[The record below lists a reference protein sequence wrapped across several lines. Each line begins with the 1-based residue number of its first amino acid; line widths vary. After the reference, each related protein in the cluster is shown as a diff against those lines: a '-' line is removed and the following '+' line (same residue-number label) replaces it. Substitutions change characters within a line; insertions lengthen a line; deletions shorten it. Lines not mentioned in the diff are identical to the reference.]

1 MKNLKVV
8 RHFIDADK
16 LMKMGFICRGVDRNK
31 YDRSKL
37 VFLFDNTKELNEALN
52 TFSKEALNK
61 EEEWKKV
68 WVIDERKF
76 RVYKNAKYFC
86 MGLY

>member
-31 YDRSKL
+31 
-37 VFLFDNTKELNEALN
+37 FDNTKELNEALS
-52 TFSKEALNK
+52 TFSKEALN
-61 EEEWKKV
+61 EH
-68 WVIDERKF
+68 
-76 RVYKNAKYFC
+76 
-86 MGLY
+86 

>member
-1 MKNLKVV
+1 MNKNMYNNKYRQEYLYFYYYRKELRDMKNLKVV

-37 VFLFDNTKELNEALN
+37 IFLFDNTKELNEALN

-61 EEEWKKV
+61 E
-68 WVIDERKF
+68 
-76 RVYKNAKYFC
+76 
-86 MGLY
+86 

>member
-1 MKNLKVV
+1 MNKNMYNNKYRQEYLYFYYCRKELRDMKNLKVV

-37 VFLFDNTKELNEALN
+37 IFLFDNTKELNEALN

-61 EEEWKKV
+61 E
-68 WVIDERKF
+68 
-76 RVYKNAKYFC
+76 
-86 MGLY
+86 

>member
-1 MKNLKVV
+1 MNKNMYNNKYRQEYLYFYYYRKELRDMKNLKVV

-37 VFLFDNTKELNEALN
+37 IFLFDNTKELNEALS
-52 TFSKEALNK
+52 TFSKEALN
-61 EEEWKKV
+61 EH
-68 WVIDERKF
+68 
-76 RVYKNAKYFC
+76 
-86 MGLY
+86 

>member
-1 MKNLKVV
+1 MNKNMYNNKYRQEYLYFYYYRKELRDMKNLKVV

-37 VFLFDNTKELNEALN
+37 IFLFDNTFL
-52 TFSKEALNK
+52 
-61 EEEWKKV
+61 V
-68 WVIDERKF
+68 V
-76 RVYKNAKYFC
+76 
-86 MGLY
+86 

>member
-37 VFLFDNTKELNEALN
+37 IFLFDNTKELNEALSA
-52 TFSKEALNK
+52 FSKEALN
-61 EEEWKKV
+61 EH
-68 WVIDERKF
+68 
-76 RVYKNAKYFC
+76 
-86 MGLY
+86 